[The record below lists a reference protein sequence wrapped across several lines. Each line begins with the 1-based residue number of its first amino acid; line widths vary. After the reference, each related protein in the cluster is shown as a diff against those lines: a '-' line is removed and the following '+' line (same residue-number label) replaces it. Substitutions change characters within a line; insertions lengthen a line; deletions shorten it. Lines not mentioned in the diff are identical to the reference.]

1 MRRIGL
7 LLLVVA
13 LVVFGSP
20 TARGQE
26 ASDTARIVVVPDT
39 QIYAQSD
46 SGGATAQAQFDWI
59 ADNAA
64 VSNTVFVT
72 HVGDVVQEPE
82 SSTEWDRIEPGFAAL
97 EAAAVPYGIA
107 PGNHDIDSPELT
119 AVYDTRFSVNRF
131 NAEPW
136 FGGSHPPEGNRSS
149 WQTVEVGDH
158 DILMLHLRHLV
169 DDYGDVDAVLDWA
182 QSILDR
188 HPNHLA
194 IVTTHEFTEGD
205 GSVRL
210 PQVRDA
216 LAESCTV
223 ALVLS
228 GHRLGESAEGTFTDA
243 CGRTVR
249 HLLTNYQFID
259 EGGQGFLRTL
269 DINVSTLQVE
279 SAIYSPTL
287 DEFRSGDSES
297 ASFALTPL
305 VPIVGDAN
313 CDRSLD
319 LGDAVV
325 IVQWAVGR
333 IESTTESCVPFG
345 ADTMNLAGADADG
358 SGDVNLADAL
368 LLAQC
373 SVGLAVCE

>member
-1 MRRIGL
+1 M
-7 LLLVVA
+7 A

>member
-1 MRRIGL
+1 MRRISVL
-7 LLLVVA
+7 LLAVS

-20 TARGQE
+20 TAQGQE
-26 ASDTARIVVVPDT
+26 VSETARIVVVPDT
-39 QIYAQSD
+39 QIYAQSNA
-46 SGGATAQAQFDWI
+46 GGDIAQAQFDWI

-64 VSNTVFVT
+64 ASNTVFVT

-82 SSTEWDRIEPGFAAL
+82 SGTEWDRIEPGFDVL
-97 EAAAVPYGIA
+97 DAAAIPYGIA
-107 PGNHDIDSPELT
+107 PGNHDIDSPELDD
-119 AVYDTRFSVNRF
+119 VYDTRFSVNRF
-131 NAEPW
+131 AAAPW
-136 FGGSHPPEGNRSS
+136 FGGSHPAEGNRSS
-149 WQTVEVGDH
+149 WQAVTVGDH

-182 QSILDR
+182 NSILEA
-188 HPNHLA
+188 HPDHLA
-194 IVTTHEFTEGD
+194 IVTTHEFTDRD
-205 GSVRL
+205 GSIRF
-210 PQVRDA
+210 PDVRDV
-216 LAESCTV
+216 LGESCTV

-228 GHRLGESAEGTFTDA
+228 GHRPGESAEGTFTDD

-259 EGGQGFLRTL
+259 QGGQGFLRTL
-269 DINVSTLQVE
+269 DINVSTLQVD

-287 DEFRSGDSES
+287 DEFRTGATES
-297 ASFALTPL
+297 FSFALDPL

-319 LGDAVV
+319 LGDALV

-345 ADTMNLAGADADG
+345 EDTLNLTGADIDG

-368 LLAQC
+368 MLAQC
-373 SVGLAVCE
+373 SVGLANCQ